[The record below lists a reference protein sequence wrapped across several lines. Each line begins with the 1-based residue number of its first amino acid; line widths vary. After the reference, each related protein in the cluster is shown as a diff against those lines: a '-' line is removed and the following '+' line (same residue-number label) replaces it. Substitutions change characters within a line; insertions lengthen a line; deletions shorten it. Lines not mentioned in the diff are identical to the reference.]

1 MTKVAASPVSAFLQS
16 RNITF
21 EQIVIPLSP
30 DKKPIRAL
38 EEILGE
44 HGYRPGSVVRS
55 ILFRS
60 DSGKYVMLA
69 IAGTGKADWGVL
81 RKHLNERRLTL
92 ADPAEITQQTGYVIG
107 AVPPLA
113 LPQSIQVLADE
124 SLRRFDRLII
134 GSGVLGYAFG
144 LAGADLCALLESA
157 EFGRFGKTDESDGSG
172 CTPSE

>member
-1 MTKVAASPVSAFLQS
+1 MTDIVNSPVSALLQS
-16 RNITF
+16 RGIPF

-44 HGYRPGSVVRS
+44 YGYLPGSVVRS
-55 ILFRS
+55 IVFRT
-60 DSGKYVMLA
+60 DGNQCILLA
-69 IAGTGKADWGVL
+69 IAGASKADWGVL

-92 ADPAEITQQTGYVIG
+92 AEPAEVAAQTGYVVG

-113 LPQSIQVLADE
+113 LPDGIRVLADE
-124 SLRRFDRLII
+124 SLRDYEKLIV

-144 LAGADLCALLESA
+144 LSGADLCGLLENA
-157 EFGRFGKTDESDGSG
+157 EFGRFGKNPE
-172 CTPSE
+172 

>member
-1 MTKVAASPVSAFLQS
+1 MTDSINSPVSALLQS
-16 RNITF
+16 RNIPF

-44 HGYRPGSVVRS
+44 HGYLPGSVVRS
-55 ILFRS
+55 ILFRT
-60 DSGKYVMLA
+60 DSGKYILLA
-69 IAGTGKADWGVL
+69 IAGTAKADWGVL

-92 ADPAEITQQTGYVIG
+92 ADAAEVAEHTGYVVG

-113 LPQSIQVLADE
+113 LPEGVRVLADE
-124 SLRRFDRLII
+124 SLKEYEKLIV

-144 LAGADLCALLESA
+144 LAGADLCGLLESA
-157 EFGRFGKTDESDGSG
+157 EFGRFGKTAE
-172 CTPSE
+172 

>member
-1 MTKVAASPVSAFLQS
+1 MTDLINSPVSDLLQS
-16 RNITF
+16 HNIPF

-44 HGYRPGSVVRS
+44 HGYLAGSVVRS
-55 ILFRS
+55 ILFRT
-60 DSGKYVMLA
+60 DAEKYILLA
-69 IAGTGKADWGVL
+69 IAGSSKADWGVL

-92 ADPAEITQQTGYVIG
+92 ADPAEVAVQTGYAVG

-113 LPQSIQVLADE
+113 LPDGIRVLADE
-124 SLRRFDRLII
+124 SLREFEKLIV

-144 LAGADLCALLESA
+144 LSGADLCGLLATA
-157 EFGRFGKTDESDGSG
+157 EFGRFGKNPE
-172 CTPSE
+172 

>member
-1 MTKVAASPVSAFLQS
+1 MTDIVCSPVTALLQS
-16 RNITF
+16 HNVAF

-38 EEILGE
+38 EKILGE

-55 ILFRS
+55 ILFRT
-60 DSGKYVMLA
+60 DAQRYVLLA
-69 IAGTGKADWGVL
+69 MAGSSKADWSVL

-92 ADPAEITQQTGYVIG
+92 ADPSEVAEHTGYVIG

-113 LPQSIQVLADE
+113 LPENIQVLADE
-124 SLRRFDRLII
+124 SLKEYERLII

-144 LAGADLCALLESA
+144 LSGADLCGLMEMA
-157 EFGRFGKTDESDGSG
+157 EFGHFGKNGE
-172 CTPSE
+172 